1 MRIAQNLM
9 LDDNDNTTK
18 SAGMEIAE
26 IAAAAAAAAMIIS
39 YSLAAYYYYGA
50 GSSRYLKLSNIKH
63 FIKLHSLPLIL
74 KHRAFK

>member
-9 LDDNDNTTK
+9 LDYNDNTTK

-26 IAAAAAAAAMIIS
+26 IAAAAAAMIIS

-50 GSSRYLKLSNIKH
+50 GSSRYLKLATSNISSN
-63 FIKLHSLPLIL
+63 FILCP
-74 KHRAFK
+74 